1 MSGMYLSVL
10 QYLKRHRGDLL
21 AVALVSI
28 LIGILLSLDLGASV
42 RNLDGNE
49 GRLRV
54 KAKVLAVDNTM
65 LVRHGVLY
73 AGNQNLGI
81 EILSGKFKGR
91 RCTALNLLRSQMELD
106 KIFVPGD
113 IILASV
119 LPASASGEKM
129 EALAQDHYRV
139 HHELWLLLLFTV
151 FLLLFGGFTGLKALL
166 TFLFTCALVWK
177 VLIPLFL
184 TGHDPVW
191 LSLAAVCVL
200 CAVIIYSVAG
210 VGRKGQTAFLG
221 AFLGVLASCLMAKL
235 FTELLH
241 VNAATMPRSQALFFA
256 GYEFLDL
263 TGLFIGALFL
273 ASSGAVMDLAM
284 DVAAGMNEL
293 VLHKPGISRKEL
305 LKSGLA
311 IGRAVVG
318 TMTTTLL
325 LAYTGGYL
333 TLMMS
338 FTAEGV
344 QMLDFFNYPY
354 VVPEIV
360 KTMVGSMG
368 LVLVAPLTAVAGCWI
383 LPRNPI
389 FSSSGEKMTA
399 EKGNNPSPSSA
410 EDL

>member
-42 RNLDGNE
+42 RNLEGNE

-119 LPASASGEKM
+119 LPDSVSGEKM

-263 TGLFIGALFL
+263 TGL
-273 ASSGAVMDLAM
+273 DLAM

-389 FSSSGEKMTA
+389 SSSSGEKMTA
-399 EKGNNPSPSSA
+399 EKGNNPSPSSTG
-410 EDL
+410 DL